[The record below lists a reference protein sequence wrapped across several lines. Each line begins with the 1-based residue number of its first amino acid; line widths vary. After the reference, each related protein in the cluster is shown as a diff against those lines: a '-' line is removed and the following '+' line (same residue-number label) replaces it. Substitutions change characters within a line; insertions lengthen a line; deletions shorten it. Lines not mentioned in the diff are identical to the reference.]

1 VYEGSPNIITY
12 FFAVIPKLAIT
23 VVFFRLF
30 FFVFFNLL
38 SVFSFFILF
47 CSIISI
53 FMGSVL
59 ALYQVKIKRFLA
71 YSAVVHMGYILLSL
85 SLGSY
90 ASIYVAFYYLFVY
103 ILVSIN
109 IFTIFLILYREKGTP
124 IKNIVEVANISHSNF
139 FLAILFSL
147 AILSVA
153 GIPPLAGFFGKI
165 YAFSFLIETGN
176 YYLALFVVLIS
187 VLSCAYYIRLVRF
200 ILFREKNDKVPIFN
214 YIHITEIQSI
224 LLIFLFFINFFF
236 LFLQTPIILIFDNI
250 LLSLLV

>member
-1 VYEGSPNIITY
+1 M
-12 FFAVIPKLAIT
+12 
-23 VVFFRLF
+23 
-30 FFVFFNLL
+30 
-38 SVFSFFILF
+38 
-47 CSIISI
+47 SI
-53 FMGSVL
+53 FIGSIL

-71 YSAVVHMGYILLSL
+71 YSAIVHMGYILLCI

-90 ASIYVAFYYLFVY
+90 ASIYIAFYYLFVY
-103 ILVSIN
+103 VLVSIN
-109 IFTIFLILYREKGTP
+109 IFTIFLIIYREKGTP
-124 IKNIVEVANISHSNF
+124 VRNIVEVAYISHSNL
-139 FLAILFSL
+139 FLAVLFSL

-200 ILFREKNDKVPIFN
+200 ILFREKNDKLPVLN
-214 YIHITEIQSI
+214 YINITEIQSF
-224 LLIFLFFINFFF
+224 LLIILFFLNLFF
-236 LFLQTPIILIFDNI
+236 LFLQTPIILIFENI